1 MILRRTYRTRMKPTI
16 RTKLAGAITFLI
28 GLIALFILLYFP
40 TALERQEIDAAAS
53 KARSIAGM
61 TAYSASAGLYFGDVP
76 AIEEAFGVARQN
88 PDLVYVVVTGAE
100 GHQVAAF
107 NDGAAVAAE
116 FRRVTGN
123 GRVSD
128 DGLLYKVRT
137 PILLGDQTIGN
148 VYMGM
153 SLHVVRRHIRDM
165 RSTVA
170 MLSILLFLGGMAVV
184 IAISA
189 FITKP
194 LRHITTLAEEIAE
207 GDLSKRAH
215 VQTGDEVEDLARSF
229 NSMVEKLE
237 RAYNELEH
245 MNVDL
250 QRQKEALRSAHN
262 ELETRVQQRTAA
274 LEIANVDLR
283 EEIAERKR
291 AQEELRLAK
300 EMAESATLAKSEFLA
315 TMSHEI
321 RTPMNGVIGMTG
333 LLVDTDLDDEQRKFT
348 EIIHHSG
355 EALLSLINQILDFSK
370 IESGQL
376 ELESSPFAPHLIV
389 EEALDPIAV
398 KAADKAVEI
407 GYSIDPDVPASVIG
421 DAARFR
427 QVLVNLL
434 GNAVKFTEEGEIFLR
449 MNVVRTDRRS
459 IVLRVS
465 VSDTGIGIPEDRMDR
480 LFKTFSQ
487 VDSSTTRRFGGT
499 GLGLAICRQLCTAM
513 GGDIWAESE
522 LGTGST
528 FYLDVTF
535 LHDEVI
541 EPWYGIVPTHLH
553 GRRILVVVLSTARR
567 EAMKSMLEQWH
578 LQPRFLSD
586 HRSFEHEMS
595 ESTYSAMI
603 IDDTVA
609 QDDDGM
615 LLKLWEQLQPGKPI
629 VLLRDYSKR
638 PKFDDIA
645 TDTRATVS
653 VLDKPVKYRRLLDLL
668 GSLCETDNDH
678 PRVPP
683 GDAFKDEKSDMDNAI
698 RILLAEDHPVNREV
712 AEYMLRRLGYV
723 ADVAVNG
730 LEVLEAVKTRRYPVV
745 LMDLRMPEMDG
756 LEAARRMIAEIPA
769 ADRPHIVAMTA
780 DVTREKQIQ
789 CREAG
794 MVAFISKPIDRT
806 ELAAVL
812 AEYAPGKSMPQEKIS
827 GDGGA
832 VSSKPLLNAR
842 S

>member
-1 MILRRTYRTRMKPTI
+1 MKTTI

-28 GLIALFILLYFP
+28 GLIALFILFYFP

-100 GHQVAAF
+100 GRQVAAF
-107 NDGAAVAAE
+107 NDSAAVAAQ
-116 FRRVTGN
+116 FRKVIGD
-123 GRVSD
+123 GLVSD

-137 PILLGDQTIGN
+137 PILLGDQPIGN

-153 SLHVVRRHIRDM
+153 SLDVVRRHIREM

-170 MLSILLFLGGMAVV
+170 MLSILLFLGGMVVV

-194 LRHITTLAEEIAE
+194 LRHMTALAEEIAE
-207 GDLSKRAH
+207 GDLSKRAN
-215 VQTGDEVEDLARSF
+215 VRTGDEVEDLARSF

-237 RAYNELEH
+237 RAYNEVEH

-250 QRQKEALRSAHN
+250 QGQKEALRAAHN
-262 ELETRVQQRTAA
+262 DLEMRVQQRTAA

-283 EEIAERKR
+283 EEVAERKR
-291 AQEELRLAK
+291 AQEELRIAK

-321 RTPMNGVIGMTG
+321 RTPMNGVIGMTA
-333 LLVDTDLDDEQRKFT
+333 LLVDTDLDDEQRKFA
-348 EIIHHSG
+348 EIIQSSG

-376 ELESSPFAPHLIV
+376 ELEAAPFGPHTIV
-389 EEALDPIAV
+389 EEALDPVAI
-398 KAADKAVEI
+398 KAADKTLEI
-407 GYSIDPDVPASVIG
+407 GYSIDPNVPASLIG
-421 DAARFR
+421 DATRFR
-427 QVLVNLL
+427 QILVNLL
-434 GNAVKFTEEGEIFLR
+434 GNAVKFTDEGEIFLR
-449 MNVVRTDRRS
+449 MHVVGTDRRS

-465 VSDTGIGIPEDRMDR
+465 VSDTGIGIPKDRMDR

-499 GLGLAICRQLCTAM
+499 GLGLAICRQLCIAM

-522 LGTGST
+522 MGAGST
-528 FYLDVTF
+528 FHLEVTF
-535 LHDEVI
+535 LHDEVNG
-541 EPWYGIVPTHLH
+541 PWYGMVPTRLH
-553 GRRILVVVLSTARR
+553 GRRILVGVLNAARR
-567 EAMKSMLEQWH
+567 EALESMLEQWH

-586 HRSFEHEMS
+586 HQPAEHEMS

-603 IDDTVA
+603 IDDTYA
-609 QDDDGM
+609 QDEDGR
-615 LLKLWEQLQPGKPI
+615 LLKLWERLQPGRPI
-629 VLLRDYSKR
+629 ILLCDYSRR
-638 PKFDDIA
+638 PKFDDVA
-645 TDTRATVS
+645 TDSPATVF
-653 VLDKPVKYRRLLDLL
+653 VLNKPVKYRRLLELLDL
-668 GSLCETDNDH
+668 LCETNNDH
-678 PRVPP
+678 RRVPP
-683 GDAFKDEKSDMDNAI
+683 GDAFKDEEQDMDNAI

-794 MVAFISKPIDRT
+794 MVAFISKPVDKT

-812 AEYAPGKSMPQEKIS
+812 AEYAPGESVPPQEKIS
-827 GDGGA
+827 GDGAA
-832 VSSKPLLNAR
+832 VSSKPLLSAG